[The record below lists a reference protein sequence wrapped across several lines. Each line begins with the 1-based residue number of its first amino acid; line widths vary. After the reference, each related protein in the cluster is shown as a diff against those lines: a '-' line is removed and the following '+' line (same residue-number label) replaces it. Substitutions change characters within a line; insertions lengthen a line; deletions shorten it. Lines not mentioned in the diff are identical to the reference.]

1 MTEQPCIYHS
11 ELFRSFHLILNSILF
26 HTIQVHKLF
35 SFDNRKKKTATI
47 HNINKKTY
55 STIILT
61 RMLHFMTTSIKKNKS
76 RQLYIHR

>member
-1 MTEQPCIYHS
+1 MMQQPCIYHS

-35 SFDNRKKKTATI
+35 SFDNRKKNSNNTY
-47 HNINKKTY
+47 INKKSY

-61 RMLHFMTTSIKKNKS
+61 RMLHFMTTSIKNKS